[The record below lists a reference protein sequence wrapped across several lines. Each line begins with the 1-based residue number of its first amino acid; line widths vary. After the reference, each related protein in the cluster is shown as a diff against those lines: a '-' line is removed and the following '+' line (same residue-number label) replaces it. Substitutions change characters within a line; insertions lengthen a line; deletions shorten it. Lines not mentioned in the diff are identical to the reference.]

1 MPSGIIFYPYKPFF
15 QESYTMSIDDKELE
29 DSMPTTELNW
39 TDEAIVRMKNVPFFI
54 RKSVVRGIEQYA
66 KDKGMSVVDD
76 AVVSRARQEREGA
89 AIADKKRKEAV
100 AANEQ
105 TQEGKEVKRQY
116 VNFSFYKL
124 DPAFCRLPKAE
135 QEKGKKEFLAVLEE
149 YDNGDKMILLSY
161 TMVGIR
167 ADVDIMLWRISYELE
182 EFQRM
187 TTKLR
192 QTGLGAYMN
201 VTMSYLSMT
210 KRSMYQDMFN
220 PEHEEDRT
228 HIIPGKAKYLF
239 IYPFVKKREWY
250 LLTKFTRQGIMDEHI
265 YVGNKYPSVK
275 LNTTYSFGIDD
286 FEFVVAFETDYPQDF
301 LDLVMDLRETE
312 GSRFTERDTP
322 IFTCIATSLEDA
334 VNSLGI

>member
-1 MPSGIIFYPYKPFF
+1 
-15 QESYTMSIDDKELE
+15 MSIDDKELE